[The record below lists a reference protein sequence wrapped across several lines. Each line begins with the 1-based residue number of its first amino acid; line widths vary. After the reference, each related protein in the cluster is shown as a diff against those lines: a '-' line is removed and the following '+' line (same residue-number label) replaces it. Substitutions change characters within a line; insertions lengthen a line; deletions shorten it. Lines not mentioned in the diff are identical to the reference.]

1 MTTQEAS
8 KKWCTPVS
16 YVTIYLNAGRVP
28 GACKVKNPRGGK
40 RIWFIPDDAQKPQP
54 INPHRTTANLETQ
67 PLSRAEKVEY
77 IRLHSHD
84 KTYAQLK
91 ILLGMTHRQI
101 RAVYDDLYERGKI

>member
-8 KKWCTPVS
+8 KKWGISPNNVCMHLLS
-16 YVTIYLNAGRVP
+16 GHVP
-28 GACKVKNPRGGK
+28 GARKVKPPKGK
-40 RIWFIPDDAQKPQP
+40 PVWYIPDDAEKPKTVRE
-54 INPHRTTANLETQ
+54 RTTDLKPQ
-67 PLSRAEKVEY
+67 PLSRAEKVEF
-77 IRLHSHD
+77 IRLHGHD